1 MDVCPVSEYGADV
14 QYGRRVCDLEAACA
28 NELNGTNREWVL
40 DLTGALLILLCIA
53 YPERGPVA

>member
-28 NELNGTNREWVL
+28 NELNGTIGNGY
-40 DLTGALLILLCIA
+40 LT
-53 YPERGPVA
+53 